1 MSPTLAGA
9 VVWLEASGRGP
20 AAALLLAVDGG
31 AVADD
36 DAAAAVGFGSLN
48 QSRRRAAAP
57 TNVCL
62 APKWLTGRRAG
73 PGRLKRRRRRG
84 LVEQARGA

>member
-20 AAALLLAVDGG
+20 VLAVDGG

-36 DAAAAVGFGSLN
+36 DDAAAVGFGSLN
-48 QSRRRAAAP
+48 QSRQQP
-57 TNVCL
+57 LQTCV
-62 APKWLTGRRAG
+62 
-73 PGRLKRRRRRG
+73 
-84 LVEQARGA
+84 

>member
-20 AAALLLAVDGG
+20 AATALVLAVDGG

-36 DAAAAVGFGSLN
+36 DAAAAAAVGFGSLN
-48 QSRRRAAAP
+48 QSRRQQP
-57 TNVCL
+57 LQTCV
-62 APKWLTGRRAG
+62 
-73 PGRLKRRRRRG
+73 
-84 LVEQARGA
+84 

>member
-20 AAALLLAVDGG
+20 VVAAVVLAVDGG
-31 AVADD
+31 AVAD

-48 QSRRRAAAP
+48 QSRQQP
-57 TNVCL
+57 LQTCV
-62 APKWLTGRRAG
+62 
-73 PGRLKRRRRRG
+73 
-84 LVEQARGA
+84 

>member
-20 AAALLLAVDGG
+20 VLAVDGG

-36 DAAAAVGFGSLN
+36 DAAAVGFGSLN
-48 QSRRRAAAP
+48 QSRQQP
-57 TNVCL
+57 LQTCV
-62 APKWLTGRRAG
+62 
-73 PGRLKRRRRRG
+73 
-84 LVEQARGA
+84 

>member
-20 AAALLLAVDGG
+20 VLAVDGG

-36 DAAAAVGFGSLN
+36 DDDDDAAAAAVGFGSLN
-48 QSRRRAAAP
+48 QSRQQP
-57 TNVCL
+57 LQTCV
-62 APKWLTGRRAG
+62 
-73 PGRLKRRRRRG
+73 
-84 LVEQARGA
+84 

>member
-20 AAALLLAVDGG
+20 VLAVDGG

-36 DAAAAVGFGSLN
+36 DAAAAAAVGFGSLN
-48 QSRRRAAAP
+48 QSRQQP
-57 TNVCL
+57 LQTCV
-62 APKWLTGRRAG
+62 
-73 PGRLKRRRRRG
+73 
-84 LVEQARGA
+84 

>member
-20 AAALLLAVDGG
+20 AAAVVLAVDGG

-36 DAAAAVGFGSLN
+36 AAADVGFGSLN
-48 QSRRRAAAP
+48 QSRQQP
-57 TNVCL
+57 LQTCV
-62 APKWLTGRRAG
+62 
-73 PGRLKRRRRRG
+73 
-84 LVEQARGA
+84 